1 MVAKKKSNSVTTKEI
16 VAREETLESVN
27 KVELIYFKYISVF
40 VLVLIACFWMIN
52 DGYWYVGVPVLVFF
66 LFIPWIA
73 EQSEERNIFKK
84 K

>member
-1 MVAKKKSNSVTTKEI
+1 MAAKKKLNSTTKNL

-27 KVELIYFKYISVF
+27 KVEIIYFKYISIF

-73 EQSEERNIFKK
+73 EQAEERNLFKK